1 MFFSCLIACS
11 IAGHRYDAKSTVR
24 FFKTQIRRAVSIS
37 EFWVLWIFSL
47 KMMKLKAGWDRRVD
61 PKRTLA
67 SQASVVTGCKFH
79 SVRSD
84 SVHIYHTY
92 STQPQLSVPTP
103 ASVAEFGHTPADES
117 PPEFT
122 TSWPSVLPRSHVLC
136 ASSIYFSTL
145 LKGFHRISFLI
156 KPFSS
161 RASWWTGFLLLWA
174 NEASRGDYPGV
185 PTSRTPIPLAY
196 LPECSAFSPVTVS
209 DGQPST
215 WCWIPFPISTHT
227 AVTGLPLLCWARHCE
242 EENQTRALA
251 S

>member
-161 RASWWTGFLLLWA
+161 RASW
-174 NEASRGDYPGV
+174 
-185 PTSRTPIPLAY
+185 
-196 LPECSAFSPVTVS
+196 
-209 DGQPST
+209 
-215 WCWIPFPISTHT
+215 
-227 AVTGLPLLCWARHCE
+227 
-242 EENQTRALA
+242 
-251 S
+251 